1 MSPNKYDVVIVGSG
15 LAGIVAANRLADY
28 NLEVLLLDENIHIG
42 GQILRRIPQNLGVGA
57 GREPSQVRRIGFRF
71 IESVKEKKIRV
82 MNRTKVLGI
91 QPEGELLIEEDE
103 KRAYTITADII
114 LFATGARER
123 FLPFKGWMLPGVLST
138 GAVQILIKG
147 SGVLPAKEILIA
159 GSGPFLYAVAYEFV
173 INKGTVLSVLE
184 QTMLLD
190 NISLIGRLLYQFPKF
205 PEGLRYLAKLL
216 ISGVPIRYG
225 TQLIEA
231 RGDTG
236 LTEVVAARVDRS
248 GRVREG
254 TEKVF
259 KTRALAVGHG
269 FVPNIELPQLAGC
282 ELEYSQ
288 DKGGWVVRVKDDLET
303 SIERVYA
310 AGEITGIGGALKS
323 ITEGNLSAM
332 GILHNLGKVSENEYI
347 SHLQRLSKE
356 RRHHLAFGKCLNTLY
371 KIPHGAIRSIPD
383 ETVICRCEGVRMGD
397 IQKAIA
403 NGYDTPGAL
412 KRILRVGMGT
422 CQGRICGPVLYDIL
436 SAYREIPAHDIPPF
450 SVRVP
455 VKAVSCGS
463 LIS

>member
-1 MSPNKYDVVIVGSG
+1 MRHNKYDVVIVGSG
-15 LAGIVAANRLADY
+15 LSGIVAANRLADY
-28 NLEVLLLDENIHIG
+28 NLKVLLLDENIHIG
-42 GQILRRIPQNLGVGA
+42 GQILRRIPDNLGVA
-57 GREPSQVRRIGFRF
+57 TACEPSKVRRIGFRF
-71 IESVKEKKIRV
+71 IESVKKNKVKI

-91 QPEGELLIEEDE
+91 QPERELLIEED
-103 KRAYTITADII
+103 KGRTHTITADTI

-123 FLPFKGWMLPGVLST
+123 FLPFKGWTLPGILST
-138 GAVQILIKG
+138 GAVQILMKS
-147 SGVLPAKEILIA
+147 SGVLPAKEIVIA
-159 GSGPFLYAVAYEFV
+159 GSGPFLCAVAYEFTR
-173 INKGTVLSVLE
+173 NNGTVVSILE
-184 QTMLLD
+184 QTMLMD
-190 NISLIGRLLYQFPKF
+190 KMPLIGQLLYQFPKYT
-205 PEGLRYLAKLL
+205 EGFKYLAKLL
-216 ISGVPIRYG
+216 ISGVPLKYG

-231 RGDTG
+231 RGDTC

-248 GRVREG
+248 GRMREG
-254 TEKVF
+254 TEKAF

-269 FVPNIELPQLAGC
+269 FAPNIELPQLAGC
-282 ELEYSQ
+282 QLDYGQ
-288 DKGGWVVRVKDDLET
+288 DKGGWVVWVNDDLET
-303 SIERVYA
+303 SIERIYA

-323 ITEGNLSAM
+323 VTEGNLSAVS
-332 GILHNLGKVSENEYI
+332 ILHNLGKIGEDEYI
-347 SHLQRLSKE
+347 SHFRRLSRE

-371 KIPHGAIRSIPD
+371 KIPRGAIRSIPD

-422 CQGRICGPVLYDIL
+422 CQGRICGPVIYDIL
-436 SAYREIPAHDIPPF
+436 SAYRGIPAHEIPPF